1 MKLKIIKTLLI
12 IAVASALPDIA
23 LASGSVSEF
32 TEPLEKFANLLGGPW
47 IKVIGMLGF
56 IISGAGL
63 VFARENLEDYVV
75 KIFKIVL
82 ALSVVLAASSFVSN
96 FFGFSGATI
105 L

>member
-12 IAVASALPDIA
+12 IAVASALPNIA

-56 IISGAGL
+56 IIAGASLAFG
-63 VFARENLEDYVV
+63 RSTLEDHIQKVLW
-75 KIFKIVL
+75 IVI

>member
-1 MKLKIIKTLLI
+1 MKKTKTLLLI
-12 IAVASALPDIA
+12 VTLAITLPNIA
-23 LASGSVSEF
+23 LASGGVSEF
-32 TEPLEKFANLLGGPW
+32 TEPLEKFADLLGGPW

-63 VFARENLEDYVV
+63 VFARENLEDYVQKTLKV
-75 KIFKIVL
+75 IL
-82 ALSVVLAASSFVSN
+82 ALSVVLAASSLVSN